1 MKIIHISAVVALA
14 LFSSMAMAE
23 RGSGE
28 DNKISYPESMSSQQ
42 VGDAQHISPVE
53 LPMLNK

>member
-1 MKIIHISAVVALA
+1 MKVIHIAAAVALA

-28 DNKISYPESMSSQQ
+28 DNKISYPESTAQQQLNDTQYFSSSELQ
-42 VGDAQHISPVE
+42 V
-53 LPMLNK
+53 LNQ